1 MMENSINIPSSAR
14 GYNIVAAGV
23 DFVAVGAD
31 NGQRFVRI
39 FTI

>member
-1 MMENSINIPSSAR
+1 LSFVKLGALTAR

-31 NGQRFVRI
+31 NG
-39 FTI
+39 